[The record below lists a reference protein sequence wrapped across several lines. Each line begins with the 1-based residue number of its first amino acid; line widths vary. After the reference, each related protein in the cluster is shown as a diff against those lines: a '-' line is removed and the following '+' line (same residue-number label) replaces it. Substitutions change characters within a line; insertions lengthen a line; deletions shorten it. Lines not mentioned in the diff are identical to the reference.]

1 MNIKTINHQVIQ
13 VPISTIQRGNA
24 VPQYEVN
31 LFYVRIHTAGDTTRD
46 ELSYLQVRRTCE
58 ANNWPAPVPLKQRYI
73 QELDGNAN
81 QIARLFLNH
90 SQVISDPVALVVE
103 PPTNAKDHKAY
114 ADAIA
119 RQIGSP
125 SIQPFKKA
133 MSASAAN
140 SEIGFEELNNAVTLD
155 ETLLPGDLAR
165 HRHVVIVDDVFSEG
179 NTAAVAAH
187 KLKPFLRKDVR
198 MSVFCVLRIAP

>member
-1 MNIKTINHQVIQ
+1 MNITTIKHEVIQ

-31 LFYVRIHTAGDTTRD
+31 LFYVRIHAAGDTTRD

-58 ANNWPAPVPLKQRYI
+58 ANNWSVPVSLKQHYI
-73 QELDGNAN
+73 QELDGNAH

-90 SQVISDPVALVVE
+90 SQVMSDPVALVVE
-103 PPTNAKDHKAY
+103 PPTNSKDHKAY

-119 RQIGSP
+119 RQVGSP

-133 MSASAAN
+133 IAVSAAN

-165 HRHVVIVDDVFSEG
+165 HRHIVIVDDVFSEG

-187 KLKPFLRKDVR
+187 KLKPFLREDAGI
-198 MSVFCVLRIAP
+198 SVVCVLRIAS